1 MYLFQARDATAVE
14 AVCQA
19 AEVPF
24 LRVVDAVD
32 GNGG

>member
-1 MYLFQARDATAVE
+1 MYLFQARDPTSVE
-14 AVCQA
+14 AVCRA

-32 GNGG
+32 GSGW